1 MKKLNLEPKTIETAN
16 PLASSIINNTK
27 KAMGFVPNMYTTMAN
42 NPALLDAYVH
52 SYKTFRQNSGFNAIE
67 QEVIFLS
74 VAYENECDYCMAA
87 HSFVADKV
95 SKVPTEITD
104 AIRLNGTINDD
115 KLKALSTLARVVTR
129 NRGHVTNQEITD
141 FINSGYNESHVLG
154 VITGVGVKTFS
165 NYFNHIAE
173 TSLDT
178 VFKPREWSK
187 ATI

>member
-1 MKKLNLEPKTIETAN
+1 MKKLNLEHKTFETAN
-16 PLASSIINNTK
+16 SIASSILDDAK
-27 KAMGFVPNMYTTMAN
+27 KAMGFVPNMYAKMAN
-42 NPALLDAYVH
+42 NPALLDSYIH
-52 SYKTFRQNSGFNAIE
+52 SYKTFRQNSGFNSVE

-87 HSFVADKV
+87 HSFVADKA

-104 AIRLNGTINDD
+104 AIRSNGIINNE
-115 KLKALSTLARVVTR
+115 KLKALSTFARIVTR
-129 NRGHVTNQEITD
+129 NRGHVTNQEIAD
-141 FINSGYNESHVLG
+141 FLNAGYNENQVLG

-178 VFKPREWSK
+178 VFKSREWSK
-187 ATI
+187 S